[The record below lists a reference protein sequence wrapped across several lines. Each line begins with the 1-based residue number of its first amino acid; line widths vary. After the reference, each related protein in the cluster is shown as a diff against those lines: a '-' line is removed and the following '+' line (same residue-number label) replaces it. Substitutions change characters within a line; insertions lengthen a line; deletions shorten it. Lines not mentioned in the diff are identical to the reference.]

1 MSKGLLWLVNFFALL
16 VTASAFAQ
24 HQFVYT
30 NDNASPATTGTPNTV
45 SAFRVNSDGTLTLL
59 SGSPFATGGNG
70 NNGAD
75 SLGAFDI
82 AIVQRMDSPSLLY
95 AVNQGDGTI
104 SAFTI
109 NPGTGNLSLI
119 GGSPFLIDGLSGVF
133 SITASP
139 DGKLLFL
146 TNDSTTLIRA
156 YSISTGG
163 TLSQIPGS
171 PFETGN
177 SWRGLKVTANGRFL
191 LAGEATGNTGIGV
204 FSIGRSGALSAAA
217 GSPFPGSG
225 PSNGV
230 AVNCAGRLAF
240 HIDNQQNVDVYSMNP
255 NGTLSAVAGSPF
267 QTTTGYNAGL
277 ALSPSNQFVFVTDPF
292 GNNGASDISSFVV
305 ANGGA
310 LTPAPGSPYPAL
322 FGPGGVAATTTSQDG
337 KYLYSYGFVYAQVD
351 VQRIAANGSLTEA
364 GDFIT
369 TGQGAAGSG
378 MGIATFPP
386 PTCDSRQ

>member
-1 MSKGLLWLVNFFALL
+1 MVLSRYFLVLHL
-16 VTASAFAQ
+16 QPEGTA
-24 HQFVYT
+24 Y
-30 NDNASPATTGTPNTV
+30 
-45 SAFRVNSDGTLTLL
+45 
-59 SGSPFATGGNG
+59 
-70 NNGAD
+70 NGAD

-177 SWRGLKVTANGRFL
+177 SWRALKVTANGRFL
-191 LAGEATGNTGIGV
+191 LAGEATGNAGIGV
-204 FSIGRSGALSAAA
+204 FSIGRSGALSAAS

-267 QTTTGYNAGL
+267 QATTGYNAGL
-277 ALSPSNQFVFVTDPF
+277 ALSPSNQFVFVRDPF

-386 PTCDSRQ
+386 PMCDSRQ